1 MFFDSIQWA
10 TPSCTIIAGP
20 SNSGKTS
27 LLTKILIHKNNLFTT
42 QNLKTILF
50 FNQDQEI
57 YKSWNDSGFINHS
70 QKGVPSVSDFED
82 ITNFYS
88 EGRGAVVI
96 FEDLGGKISDNLHF
110 FEHVFVVLAHHS
122 NLTVF

>member
-1 MFFDSIQWA
+1 MFFDSIQWS

-50 FNQDQEI
+50 FDLYMRFN
-57 YKSWNDSGFINHS
+57 KLAIN
-70 QKGVPSVSDFED
+70 K
-82 ITNFYS
+82 
-88 EGRGAVVI
+88 
-96 FEDLGGKISDNLHF
+96 
-110 FEHVFVVLAHHS
+110 
-122 NLTVF
+122 